1 VLNQFSNFADEN
13 LRGGGVFKNIVNIG
27 KELEMKEVVIV
38 NGSRTAVGEFGG
50 SLKGVNA
57 VDLGSLVIKEALKR
71 AGLRPS
77 IDEFSKSCRPTALG
91 NFEMTTINKK
101 YYDYDESLKP
111 VYIDEVIM
119 GNVLQGGQGQNV
131 ARQASI
137 YAGIPEET
145 NAFTVNKICASGMK
159 AIALAAQAIQAGNA
173 EIIVAGGMENMSNAP
188 FILPNARWGYRMSMP
203 HSQIT
208 DLMVYDGLYE
218 IFNGYHMGVTAE
230 NIAALYKI
238 SRQEQDEFS
247 LRSHQRARAANASG
261 AVADEIVSVVIPQ
274 KKGDPK
280 IFNVDERPMD
290 TSLEKMGKLATVFKK
305 DGTVTAGNA
314 SGINDGAAAVIVMS
328 AEKAKELKLEPLA
341 RIKGFASGGVDPA
354 YMGLGPIPAT
364 RKLFKQLN
372 LTVKDIDLFE
382 LNEAFASQ
390 ALACMKELE
399 VDVEKCNLNGGA
411 VSIGHPI
418 GCSGARI
425 TYTLAMQMKKK
436 NLKRGLASLC
446 IGGGQ
451 GLSMILERV

>member
-1 VLNQFSNFADEN
+1 
-13 LRGGGVFKNIVNIG
+13 
-27 KELEMKEVVIV
+27 MKEVVIV

-71 AGLRPS
+71 SGLRPS

>member
-71 AGLRPS
+71 SGLRPS

-451 GLSMILERV
+451 GLSMVLERV

>member
-71 AGLRPS
+71 SGLRPS

-91 NFEMTTINKK
+91 NFEMTAINKK

-247 LRSHQRARAANASG
+247 LRSHKRARAANASG